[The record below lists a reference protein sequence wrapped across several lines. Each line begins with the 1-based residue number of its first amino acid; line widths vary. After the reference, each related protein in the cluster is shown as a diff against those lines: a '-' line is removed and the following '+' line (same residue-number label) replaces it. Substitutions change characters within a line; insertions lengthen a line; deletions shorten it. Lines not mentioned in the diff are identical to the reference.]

1 MVMAQSLCMI
11 LRQRNPE
18 VEIDILAPTWSLP
31 AIAQMNEVRAGI
43 EAPFAHGVFDWP
55 GRHRLGKSLRDRAYD
70 QAIVLPRSFKSSLV
84 PFHAGIPV
92 RTAYRGEM
100 RFGLINDMREL
111 DKKRLPTTVQR
122 YAALGVAQNEVLPDP
137 LPRPHLRVDPENL
150 QAVVERLGLSKR
162 SGVVGMMPG
171 AEYGPAKQWPVSNFA
186 DLALRLNK
194 EGIDVWIFGSDKDR
208 KSGDQIAKAAGQN
221 TFNLCGQTS
230 LPDVIDLVSLTDHVV
245 TNDSGLMHIAAAT
258 GVHVIAIYGSS
269 SPRFT
274 PPLAERAETIWLEI
288 ECSPCFERTCRFGH
302 YRCLRD
308 IATQR
313 VLEAIHSGPGGPKQ
327 E

>member
-1 MVMAQSLCMI
+1 MVMTQSLCMV
-11 LRQRNPE
+11 LRQRNPD
-18 VEIDILAPTWSLP
+18 VEIDILAPGWSLP
-31 AIAQMNEVRAGI
+31 VIERMNEVRAGI

-70 QAIVLPRSFKSSLV
+70 QVIVLPRSFKSSLV
-84 PFHAGIPV
+84 PFHAGIPL

-111 DKKRLPTTVQR
+111 SKTRLPTTVQR
-122 YAALGVAQNEVLPDP
+122 YVALGVGQDEALPDP
-137 LPRPHLRVDPENL
+137 LPRPRLRVDPEN
-150 QAVVERLGLSKR
+150 QADVVARLGLNR
-162 SGVVGMMPG
+162 QRGLVGMMPG
-171 AEYGPAKQWPVSNFA
+171 AEYGPAKQWPVSKFA
-186 DLALRLNK
+186 ELAQRLN
-194 EGIDVWIFGSDKDR
+194 EDGIDVWVLGSDKDR
-208 KSGDQIAKAAGQN
+208 KAGQKIAKTAGQN
-221 TFNLCGQTS
+221 TIDLCGRTS
-230 LPDVIDLVSLTDHVV
+230 LPDVIDLVALTDHVV

-308 IATQR
+308 IPTQR
-313 VLEAIHSGPGGPKQ
+313 VLEAIHSGAGGRKQ